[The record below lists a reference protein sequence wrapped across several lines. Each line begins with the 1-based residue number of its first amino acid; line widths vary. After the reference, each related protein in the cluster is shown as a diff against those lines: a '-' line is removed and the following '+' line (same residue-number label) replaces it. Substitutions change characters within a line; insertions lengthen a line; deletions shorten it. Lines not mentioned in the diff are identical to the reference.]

1 MATYEFTAKVRS
13 IGGKSG
19 VKQLRGQDV
28 LPAVVYGRG
37 EAGLKVEVSAKE
49 VPLLYLRTLGKNSLL
64 TMKLTDEKGATK
76 EETVMFKEVQ
86 REPVKNRFLHVD
98 FYHVDPKHPI
108 KLKVPVV
115 LEGVPVGVKEEGGI
129 LQHPT
134 RTVTVKC
141 LPSDIPADIKVDVS
155 NLKTEQSILLRD
167 FKAPKGVTFLS
178 APLTVLAQ
186 VAAVVEEKAPEP
198 AADAA
203 AAAAGPEVITAKK
216 PEEGKAGDAKA
227 GDAKAAPAAG
237 KDAKA
242 APAAKAPAKK

>member
-1 MATYEFTAKVRS
+1 
-13 IGGKSG
+13 
-19 VKQLRGQDV
+19 
-28 LPAVVYGRG
+28 
-37 EAGLKVEVSAKE
+37 
-49 VPLLYLRTLGKNSLL
+49 
-64 TMKLTDEKGATK
+64 MKLTDEKGATK

-98 FYHVDPKHPI
+98 FYHVDPKHPL

-115 LEGVPVGVKEEGGI
+115 LEGLPIGVKEEGGI

-134 RTVTVKC
+134 RNVTVKC
-141 LPSDIPADIKVDVS
+141 LPSDIPAEIRVDVS
-155 NLKTEQSILLRD
+155 GLKTEQSILLRD
-167 FKAPKGVTFLS
+167 FKAPKGVSFLS
-178 APLTVLAQ
+178 SPLTVLAQ
-186 VAAVVEEKAPEP
+186 VATVVEEKAPEP
-198 AADAA
+198 TAEAAA

-227 GDAKAAPAAG
+227 GDAKAAPAG